1 MRGARCQKVLKRS
14 KGRQRPLCR
23 FVLKPEPTALQSSP
37 PPPPQFVELL
47 YGLRNQKM
55 QETGPLCDCRYLFR
69 CGSFCR
75 GPPRFYYYVI
85 KLSCGFCVWK
95 RGSEL
100 LGKLENNTAKLCPA
114 PHGTSGEG
122 TVRIV
127 NSIFHSPQL
136 RPGTILGILCCL
148 GEDKRFFWFLFISNE
163 HMEQVCASS
172 AR

>member
-23 FVLKPEPTALQSSP
+23 FVLKPEPCNHP
-37 PPPPQFVELL
+37 RHPPPQFVELL

-55 QETGPLCDCRYLFR
+55 QETGPLCDWRYLFR

-100 LGKLENNTAKLCPA
+100 LGKLENNTAKLCPT

-136 RPGTILGILCCL
+136 RPGTILDILCCL

>member
-37 PPPPQFVELL
+37 PPPPPIRRTIVWPEKSENARDRPSLWL
-47 YGLRNQKM
+47 AI
-55 QETGPLCDCRYLFR
+55 
-69 CGSFCR
+69 SFPMR
-75 GPPRFYYYVI
+75 EFLSGPPRFYYYVI

-114 PHGTSGEG
+114 PHGTSAEG